1 MFGAL
6 VLAASTL
13 VQAAPQAPPPRDAVV
28 ARPGAGVIKGRVIAA
43 DTGQPLYRAVVS
55 LSTAGA
61 PPRNIPAK
69 TDGTFEFS
77 NLPAGSYR
85 LRVMPGNSRGHYLP
99 IAFGARSP
107 LDVGKAIEL
116 ADGQIVEAAIALQR
130 GGTIAGRVVDD
141 FGEPVSGVV
150 VYPFRV
156 TAAGSF
162 LRLGLPG
169 RTDDLGRFRL
179 FGLMPDEYVVAAE
192 PHQEGA
198 PDPGAE
204 GFAITYFPS
213 AFSEREASR
222 VRVAAGREAGD
233 VQISLI
239 RTRTFRITGTVLDS
253 QGRPIRSPNML
264 MARVTKDEQTFYSGS
279 FESDGEGNFSTR
291 NVPPGNYRILVR
303 PSTVHLEGASGPKH
317 FLEHASV
324 AVTVAGNVDG
334 LAVVTQPAT
343 TISGQIVIA
352 DGAPRLPALSVRAQ
366 PPNNTL
372 WMASAP
378 TAPVN
383 ADLAFTLKELF
394 GPYYIRLTNLP
405 SGYVMKAVMLGDAD
419 ITDTLTEFKPEHSGR
434 LKVVLTGR
442 TSILEGTV
450 ADERGQPA
458 SEVSVITL
466 PEDRTSWRFGSF
478 RLRITTATDGK
489 FRLEGL
495 LPGRY
500 QVVAIGRDRL
510 RPSLDVGAEILE
522 RFLGDAVAV
531 VLEPSDK
538 KTVALR
544 VARGPEQP

>member
-6 VLAASTL
+6 VLAAGTL
-13 VQAAPQAPPPRDAVV
+13 VQATPQAAPPRDAAP
-28 ARPGAGVIKGRVIAA
+28 ARSGTGVIKGRVIAA
-43 DTGQPLYRAVVS
+43 DTGQPLYRAVVT
-55 LSTAGA
+55 LAGA
-61 PPRNIPAK
+61 PPRNIPAN
-69 TDGTFEFS
+69 TDGTFEFRG
-77 NLPAGSYR
+77 LPAGSYR
-85 LRVMPGNSRGHYLP
+85 LRVMPGTWRGHYLP

-107 LDVGKAIEL
+107 LDVGKPIEL

-162 LRLGLPG
+162 LRLALPG

-192 PHQEGA
+192 PHQEDGA
-198 PDPGAE
+198 ADAGAE
-204 GFAITYFPS
+204 GFAITYSPS
-213 AFSEREASR
+213 SFSEREASR

-253 QGRPIRSPNML
+253 QGRPIVSPNIFMT
-264 MARVTKDEQTFYSGS
+264 RVTKDEQTFYSGS

-291 NVPPGNYRILVR
+291 NVAPGNYRIVVR
-303 PSTVHLEGASGPKH
+303 PRTLHVEGASEPKH

-334 LAVVTQPAT
+334 LVVVTQPTT

-352 DGAPRLPALSVRAQ
+352 DGAPRLPPALSVRAQ
-366 PPNNTL
+366 PPNNTV
-372 WMASAP
+372 WMAPP

-394 GPYYIRLTNLP
+394 GPYYIRLSSFP
-405 SGYVMKAVMLGDAD
+405 SGYVMKAVMLGDTD

-442 TSILEGTV
+442 TSTLEGTV
-450 ADERGQPA
+450 ADERGNPA
-458 SEVSVITL
+458 SEVSVIAL
-466 PEDRTSWRFGSF
+466 PEDRTSWRFGSS
-478 RLRITTATDGK
+478 RMRITTAADGK

-500 QVVAIGRDRL
+500 QVVAIARDRL
-510 RPSLDVGAEILE
+510 RPSLDVGAEVVE
-522 RFLGDAVAV
+522 RFLADAVAV

-544 VARGPEQP
+544 VARGPDQP